1 MAHPQLQL
9 ATRPRVR
16 RVVLLWAALIAAFL
30 VVWQVLSASGSR

>member
-9 ATRPRVR
+9 ATRRRVR

-30 VVWQVLSASGSR
+30 VVRQVLSASGSR